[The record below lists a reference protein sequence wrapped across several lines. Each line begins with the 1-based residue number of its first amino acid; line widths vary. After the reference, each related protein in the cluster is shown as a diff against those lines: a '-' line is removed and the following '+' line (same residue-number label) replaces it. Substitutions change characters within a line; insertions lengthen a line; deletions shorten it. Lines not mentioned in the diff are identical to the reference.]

1 MYHSTAKKHLELVDI
16 LFKIAPFKV
25 YPNETIPRSIKIL
38 GFDSTDKE
46 ASKNSAIAQANK
58 MISDLPSI

>member
-25 YPNETIPRSIKIL
+25 YPNETIVIPPFHTSFKSR
-38 GFDSTDKE
+38 G
-46 ASKNSAIAQANK
+46 
-58 MISDLPSI
+58 